1 MDLISVIA
9 IAVSLGMDCF
19 AVSIAAGITVREGR
33 FSVITRIAILFG
45 LFQFGMTLL
54 GWIGG
59 SIIFTL
65 IEPYDH
71 WIAAVLLGFIGGKMI
86 QEGLSDSDE
95 EGIDFY
101 SVSVLLLLAVA
112 TSIDA
117 LAVGLSM
124 AVLQVQILFPALI
137 IGVGAVGMSGA
148 GFWIG
153 KRFGDHIG
161 TKAEILGGIVL
172 ILIGLKIL
180 TEHIIGG

>member
-19 AVSIAAGITVREGR
+19 AVSIAAGIAVREGR
-33 FSVITRIAILFG
+33 LSVISRIAILFG
-45 LFQFGMTLL
+45 LFQFGMTFL

-59 SIIFTL
+59 SLIFTW
-65 IEPYDH
+65 IEPFDH
-71 WIAAVLLGFIGGKMI
+71 WVAAALLGFIGGKMI

-95 EGIDFY
+95 KRIDFY
-101 SVSVLLLLAVA
+101 SVSVLLVLAVA

-137 IGVGAVGMSGA
+137 IGVGAVVMSGT

-161 TKAEILGGIVL
+161 SKAEILGGIVL